1 MMIELHRP
9 LAVSIHVFYTYA
21 QSSYESNI
29 ADVHEHCTCI
39 YINICNNAD
48 VNILTVI
55 TDM

>member
-1 MMIELHRP
+1 MIELHRP

-29 ADVHEHCTCI
+29 ADVHVHCTCI